1 MGSLGLCHKWLG
13 LEMTTVAL
21 PLHNLNYLM
30 MPQTRKSFKII
41 QVTLLTAIFTWVT
54 LSIPY
59 PSPIQADEPSQES
72 KLRDDIFFKAERLE
86 RAIRSLLYRADNLF
100 SDELEKRP
108 ITSNPTGVSEG
119 RSCVGCHEIQ
129 KPVER
134 SKKEEDPFANIFFKP
149 GDPFRYLI
157 PSFERDFSEQT
168 HHDLFQHLKRDMR
181 SLATN
186 IEAYFS
192 LEDLAPELFIL
203 MLKSYL
209 SLLTQYLILESLVF
223 PTQNAFLLLEKEF
236 SLRIPISSIPRLQDY
251 MEDPSLSPET
261 QSLFSLISFK
271 DAPGTPYAT
280 LHFSDIYKTNIE
292 LSSHLRHQNEAG
304 WLNILKLLT
313 IQFLATQLFHIA
325 DLWPDIGEKNQL
337 FFNQISKRFPSIQ
350 QNFGAFFESKKMNRE
365 KLFHALLAEHLIS
378 KEIPTILTSD
388 RYKDLLSHAP
398 RMKKEMAEVDA
409 YLEKMNFIEYEKKKT
424 IQLVKEHFA
433 ANPSISP
440 EMPVEEI
447 ARWFRALILN
457 LKKNFLHEHLIIHFV
472 SRREISH
479 FKALELEEK
488 YYHEYEEALSM
499 ERVQEW
505 ISDFDFSAMS
515 NIGASFRFFEFS
527 ALTLPK
533 IVEEIQEI
541 DDEIETLLLHQFH
554 ANLAWRDA
562 KIRHRQKIFP
572 NGYRNDGIPLAPFEN
587 EYPMGMLW
595 NIWGMEEETIGAK
608 PPAST
613 SARSPY
619 DPDPESILSVLPTGR
634 FPQPTS
640 IENDEFNFKILL
652 STLLSPLGSDLYL
665 LQKAHTLA
673 EADSKE
679 TLVKAYEA
687 LLKEAEAFAQKPRKE
702 LHGASYAWYKVRTFF
717 GAQPKAN
724 EQGEHE
730 QDKIDASLSLL
741 KKLREKLKGIDREN
755 QQTLDDFFETKVVY
769 SIDHPSTDV
778 IQRDF
783 LIRAAD
789 RLEFLKTKRAV
800 LTSSGT
806 DTASFRILDLPL
818 TLPAPHLNAQ
828 VSEEKPFIRHLDTL
842 EKQDG
847 VLLSEVE
854 TFLSRYRQKMT
865 QFYIDVRSLPFPVE
879 RLHFFSKDDFS
890 QFEEAFRSQ
899 LKTIFEN
906 KISDEERDDMLKQN
920 EEIVRELR
928 TLEERVK
935 STFQDDIPP
944 LGYERPEYFI
954 GYEKN
959 SPPLDRDLKR
969 IVEIREKRKSIYLDR
984 GGEKVDEWIKSY
996 LQEWMIRAALI
1007 EQDLLIRKNI
1017 QKIIHAETIDDIKEF
1032 ILDPFIL
1039 KQALTEVESMY
1050 PEELWRIQA
1059 FEKMHVDLADRYS
1072 HTLLTTY
1079 FKSSARS
1086 KAFWIGIALSI
1097 ALAFVPGGQI
1107 PSYVIGVILLS
1118 DFGVELSH
1126 EFYESYITLPNMLEN
1141 KKGFYRSVTYGD
1153 GPGDPSEFQSLEDG
1167 IWWKKRIAIGSTL
1180 IFFLPWARAEYH
1192 RTIDLIHRQT
1202 NLFASLKIPYYAK
1215 LLGIENSK
1223 SLNLSLIQKR
1233 MAEKFGI
1240 SLENLIHA
1248 NEKAMANFLFTKFG
1262 KKEGEKWLYLFRFFQ
1277 DSDVQK
1283 YLWLETYHQC
1293 QEAIRL
1299 IGFEEGQW
1307 PTLEMA
1313 KAQAKAKIE
1322 FYLSKEGHPTIAPEF
1337 YELSRKKVRAIE
1349 DALHYLELQGG
1360 FVEQAPY
1367 IVNPKRALDT
1377 LGLSLSELPSRAE
1390 LDRIYYLAKTN
1401 GDTEKLGAARY
1412 LQDLYQTAK
1421 EDKRKISLQ
1430 FETLYEGKEITPELK
1445 FFLELLKEIP
1455 E

>member
-1 MGSLGLCHKWLG
+1 
-13 LEMTTVAL
+13 
-21 PLHNLNYLM
+21 M
-30 MPQTRKSFKII
+30 MPQTRKSFGTI
-41 QVTLLTAIFTWVT
+41 QIYLFTGIFTFVT
-54 LSIPY
+54 MSIPY
-59 PSPIQADEPSQES
+59 PSPVQADEPSRES
-72 KLRDDIFFKAERLE
+72 KLREEIFFKAERLE
-86 RAIRSLLYRADNLF
+86 RAIRSLLYRADKIF
-100 SDELEKRP
+100 SDDLEKRP
-108 ITSNPTGVSEG
+108 IPSPPVGVEEG
-119 RSCVGCHEIQ
+119 GSCVGCHEIQ

-134 SKKEEDPFANIFFKP
+134 SRREEDPFLNIFFKP

-157 PSFERDFSEQT
+157 NSFERDFSEQT
-168 HHDLFQHLKRDMR
+168 HYNLFQILKREMR
-181 SLATN
+181 SLATAV
-186 IEAYFS
+186 EAYFS
-192 LEDLAPELFIL
+192 MEDLAPELLIL
-203 MLKSYL
+203 ILKSYL
-209 SLLTQYLILESLVF
+209 SLLSQYLILESLVF
-223 PTQNAFLLLEKEF
+223 PTQNALLLLEKEF
-236 SLRIPISSIPRLQDY
+236 SLRIPVSSIPRLHDY

-271 DAPGTPYAT
+271 DAPGTPYAY
-280 LHFSDIYKTNIE
+280 LRFSDIYKTNIE
-292 LSSHLRHQNEAG
+292 FSSHLRNQNETA

-325 DLWPDIGEKNQL
+325 DFWPDIGEKNQL

-350 QNFGAFFESKKMNRE
+350 QNFGALFESKKIDRG
-365 KLFHALLAEHLIS
+365 KLFYGLLAEYLIS
-378 KEIPTILTSD
+378 KEIPTVLTSD

-398 RMKKEMAEVDA
+398 RMKQIRDDLDT

-424 IQLVKEHFA
+424 TQLVKEHFA
-433 ANPSISP
+433 ANPSISSAISS
-440 EMPVEEI
+440 ERFVEET
-447 ARWFRALILN
+447 AKWLRNLILN
-457 LKKNFLHEHLIIHFV
+457 LKKNFLHEHLILHFV
-472 SRREISH
+472 SRREMSH

-488 YYHEYEEALSM
+488 YFDEYEEELSLA
-499 ERVQEW
+499 RVKEW
-505 ISDFDFSAMS
+505 LSDFDFDAISK
-515 NIGASFRFFEFS
+515 IGASFRFFEFS

-533 IVEEIQEI
+533 IVKEIEEI

-562 KIRHRQKIFP
+562 KIKHLQKIFP
-572 NGYRNDGIPLAPFEN
+572 NGYRNDGIPALPFEN

-595 NIWGMEEETIGAK
+595 KSWGMEEETIGAK

-613 SARSPY
+613 SY
-619 DPDPESILSVLPTGR
+619 DPDPESVLSVLPIEHL
-634 FPQPTS
+634 PQPKS

-665 LQKAHTLA
+665 LQKVHTLA

-679 TLVKAYEA
+679 TLVEAYGA
-687 LLKEAEAFAQKPRKE
+687 LVKEAEAFAARPRNE
-702 LHGASYAWYKVRTFF
+702 LNELSGASYAWYKIRTFF
-717 GAQPKAN
+717 GAQPRPGDVG
-724 EQGEHE
+724 QHE
-730 QDKIDASLSLL
+730 KDKVETSLLLL
-741 KKLREKLKGIDREN
+741 KKLGEKLKGIDREN
-755 QQTLDDFFETKVVY
+755 QQTLDDFFETKVITP
-769 SIDHPSTDV
+769 IDHPPLDV
-778 IQRDF
+778 SQRHF
-783 LIRAAD
+783 LSGAED
-789 RLEFLKTKRAV
+789 RLAFLKTKRAV

-806 DTASFRILDLPL
+806 DTASFRILDLPVK
-818 TLPAPHLNAQ
+818 LPVPHLNTEI
-828 VSEEKPFIRHLDTL
+828 SEEKPFIRHLDTL

-847 VLLSEVE
+847 VLLSEVD
-854 TFLSRYRQKMT
+854 TFLNRYRQKMT
-865 QFYIDVRSLPFPVE
+865 QFYIDAQSLPFPVE

-890 QFEEAFRSQ
+890 QFEEAYRSQ

-906 KISDEERDDMLKQN
+906 KISDGDRNDMLKQN

-928 TLEERVK
+928 ALEQRVK
-935 STFQDDIPP
+935 STFQDEIPP
-944 LGYERPEYFI
+944 LGYEHPEYFI

-959 SPPLDRDLKR
+959 RPPLDSDLKR
-969 IVEIREKRKSIYLDR
+969 IIELREKRKSIYLDR
-984 GGEKVDEWIKSY
+984 GGDRLDEWIKSY
-996 LQEWMIRAALI
+996 LQEWMIRAVLI

-1017 QKIIHAETIDDIKEF
+1017 YKIIHASEIDDIKEF

-1050 PEELWRIQA
+1050 PEELWQIQA
-1059 FEKMHVDLADRYS
+1059 FEKMHSDLVDRYS

-1079 FKSSARS
+1079 FESSARS
-1086 KAFWIGIALSI
+1086 KAFWIGIAVSI

-1118 DFGVELSH
+1118 DFGVELGH
-1126 EFYESYITLPNMLEN
+1126 EFYESYVTLPNMLEN
-1141 KKGFYRSVTYGD
+1141 KKGFYRSVTYGE

-1180 IFFLPWARAEYH
+1180 IFFVPWARAEWH

-1202 NLFASLKIPYYAK
+1202 NLFASFKIPYYAK

-1240 SLENLIHA
+1240 SLENLVNA
-1248 NEKAMANFLFTKFG
+1248 NEKTLASFLSTKFG
-1262 KKEGEKWLYLFRFFQ
+1262 KKEGKKWLQIFHFFQ
-1277 DSDVQK
+1277 DSEVQK

-1293 QEAIRL
+1293 QDAIRL

-1313 KAQAKAKIE
+1313 RSQAKAKIE

-1349 DALHYLELQGG
+1349 DALQYLKFQGK
-1360 FVEQAPY
+1360 FLEQAPY
-1367 IVNPKRALDT
+1367 IVNPKLALDT
-1377 LGLSLSELPSRAE
+1377 LGLSLSELPNRAE
-1390 LDRIYYLAKTN
+1390 LDRIYYLAKTK

-1412 LQDLYQTAK
+1412 LSDLYQTSK

-1430 FETLYEGKEITPELK
+1430 FETLYEEKEISPELK
-1445 FFLELLKEIP
+1445 CFLELLKEIP